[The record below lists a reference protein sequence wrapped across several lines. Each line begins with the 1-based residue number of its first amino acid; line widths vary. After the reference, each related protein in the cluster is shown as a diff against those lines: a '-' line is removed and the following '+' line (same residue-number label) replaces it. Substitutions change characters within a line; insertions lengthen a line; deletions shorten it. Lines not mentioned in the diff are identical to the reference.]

1 MRAESRSR
9 ERLPSAVV
17 YGSLKDGIV
26 VCLGLLAEEGD
37 RFEPAAVAWHARWC
51 ASLPGVLFA
60 ESRAALCALEA
71 LMGPQ
76 PSAGALALSDVC
88 RRHGVDDVAS
98 VLDMWLEAHSAA
110 TKQVDC
116 S

>member
-1 MRAESRSR
+1 MM
-9 ERLPSAVV
+9 
-17 YGSLKDGIV
+17 
-26 VCLGLLAEEGD
+26 VCLGLLAEEPD

-51 ASLPGVLFA
+51 ASLPGVRFA

-88 RRHGVDDVAS
+88 RRHGVEDVAS
-98 VLDMWLEAHSAA
+98 VLDMWLKARTE
-110 TKQVDC
+110 T
-116 S
+116 